1 MKRSGGTRCHEEVGC
16 GSSCRSGRHKKRTPS
31 WRRRLLH
38 LDLRASEVGEGRR
51 RPDLVSG
58 VAEDGVADEAVK
70 RSCATRCHEER
81 LGAAAPVDPVGTRKG
96 HHLGEDDFSI

>member
-1 MKRSGGTRCHEEVGC
+1 MDEAVKWSGATRCHEEVGC

-58 VAEDGVADEAVK
+58 VAESFGEKVGV
-70 RSCATRCHEER
+70 S
-81 LGAAAPVDPVGTRKG
+81 GW
-96 HHLGEDDFSI
+96 S